1 MNALYTR
8 ATVGVALA
16 AAFIG
21 SLFLPPQQ
29 PLPPAQIEKTTVVS
43 PANTQVLDEQPT
55 KSQQD
60 GQQHLSGM
68 GQQGNKGPEYGGD
81 TSGTQG
87 KNRGEGSSRQDQP
100 AQGQQS
106 SRQNDRDNNAPQ
118 DEDSRRLSEEE
129 VEKLLDQVVES
140 ERERWDRKLSEANEH
155 AKEWEKKYNQ
165 AKEDLNQNLTPKTA
179 TVAEDDY
186 TRGPVQAF
194 WNDPSNLFWV
204 GLETFLFLG
213 TLLWASM
220 RSTKEKALLSQMEE
234 KLRAHQEI
242 ETETVGS
249 LEVIKNMFGQLE
261 DRFPSAADKK
271 AMQDFRTQVDDI
283 QVNLS
288 SAIRAET
295 DETVEAGVI
304 VDAKPS
310 FEEGHVIN
318 EAGSLADASSPILQT
333 PSKNKKKKHHK

>member
-1 MNALYTR
+1 
-8 ATVGVALA
+8 
-16 AAFIG
+16 
-21 SLFLPPQQ
+21 
-29 PLPPAQIEKTTVVS
+29 
-43 PANTQVLDEQPT
+43 
-55 KSQQD
+55 
-60 GQQHLSGM
+60 
-68 GQQGNKGPEYGGD
+68 
-81 TSGTQG
+81 
-87 KNRGEGSSRQDQP
+87 
-100 AQGQQS
+100 
-106 SRQNDRDNNAPQ
+106 
-118 DEDSRRLSEEE
+118 
-129 VEKLLDQVVES
+129 
-140 ERERWDRKLSEANEH
+140 
-155 AKEWEKKYNQ
+155 
-165 AKEDLNQNLTPKTA
+165 
-179 TVAEDDY
+179 
-186 TRGPVQAF
+186 
-194 WNDPSNLFWV
+194 
-204 GLETFLFLG
+204 
-213 TLLWASM
+213 M

>member
-1 MNALYTR
+1 
-8 ATVGVALA
+8 
-16 AAFIG
+16 
-21 SLFLPPQQ
+21 
-29 PLPPAQIEKTTVVS
+29 
-43 PANTQVLDEQPT
+43 
-55 KSQQD
+55 
-60 GQQHLSGM
+60 
-68 GQQGNKGPEYGGD
+68 
-81 TSGTQG
+81 
-87 KNRGEGSSRQDQP
+87 
-100 AQGQQS
+100 
-106 SRQNDRDNNAPQ
+106 
-118 DEDSRRLSEEE
+118 
-129 VEKLLDQVVES
+129 
-140 ERERWDRKLSEANEH
+140 
-155 AKEWEKKYNQ
+155 
-165 AKEDLNQNLTPKTA
+165 
-179 TVAEDDY
+179 
-186 TRGPVQAF
+186 
-194 WNDPSNLFWV
+194 
-204 GLETFLFLG
+204 
-213 TLLWASM
+213 M

-288 SAIRAET
+288 SAIRKYLSSISSFPYLMYYFLIIIMHPLRTIIHLTTTLQIKLIKFRTDFFCVGAET

>member
-1 MNALYTR
+1 
-8 ATVGVALA
+8 
-16 AAFIG
+16 
-21 SLFLPPQQ
+21 
-29 PLPPAQIEKTTVVS
+29 
-43 PANTQVLDEQPT
+43 
-55 KSQQD
+55 
-60 GQQHLSGM
+60 
-68 GQQGNKGPEYGGD
+68 
-81 TSGTQG
+81 
-87 KNRGEGSSRQDQP
+87 
-100 AQGQQS
+100 
-106 SRQNDRDNNAPQ
+106 
-118 DEDSRRLSEEE
+118 
-129 VEKLLDQVVES
+129 
-140 ERERWDRKLSEANEH
+140 
-155 AKEWEKKYNQ
+155 
-165 AKEDLNQNLTPKTA
+165 
-179 TVAEDDY
+179 
-186 TRGPVQAF
+186 
-194 WNDPSNLFWV
+194 
-204 GLETFLFLG
+204 LFLG

>member
-1 MNALYTR
+1 
-8 ATVGVALA
+8 
-16 AAFIG
+16 
-21 SLFLPPQQ
+21 
-29 PLPPAQIEKTTVVS
+29 
-43 PANTQVLDEQPT
+43 
-55 KSQQD
+55 
-60 GQQHLSGM
+60 
-68 GQQGNKGPEYGGD
+68 
-81 TSGTQG
+81 
-87 KNRGEGSSRQDQP
+87 
-100 AQGQQS
+100 
-106 SRQNDRDNNAPQ
+106 
-118 DEDSRRLSEEE
+118 
-129 VEKLLDQVVES
+129 
-140 ERERWDRKLSEANEH
+140 
-155 AKEWEKKYNQ
+155 
-165 AKEDLNQNLTPKTA
+165 
-179 TVAEDDY
+179 
-186 TRGPVQAF
+186 
-194 WNDPSNLFWV
+194 
-204 GLETFLFLG
+204 
-213 TLLWASM
+213 M

-310 FEEGHVIN
+310 FEEGRVIN